1 MRIVHAIRTTRLSHG
16 GPARSVLDL
25 AAGLHARG
33 HEVTIATLDA
43 EGVPG
48 EWARADGPRIV
59 TLDSWPGKRGF
70 LMPSSIRVADRLLQ
84 GADFLHLNEVWELF
98 NVSLAQAAARRGVR
112 YCVSPRGSLDDWG
125 FGRKRFR
132 KRAFHA
138 LFSRGVMERAD
149 FVHCTADGERHQSEI
164 WYPRGRTIVIPNL
177 LDMRPYRALPGPE
190 LAAGKYGIP
199 MDRPMLLYMSRIC
212 DKKGLEH
219 IVRAMP
225 AILRERPTAL
235 LVIAGSGDPNWESF
249 IRQEVSAAGVE
260 SSVRFTGFVSGVD
273 KVSMLESA
281 SVFLLPSSHENFGNV
296 LFEAAACGVRLVIT
310 RHIATWKELND
321 AGAARL
327 VAQDPA
333 EIAEAVLDEL
343 STSPDERRIR
353 SAEIRKWT
361 LDYYGGDRILSMYEQ
376 AFGGKSADKG
386 EVTKDRL
393 P

>member
-43 EGVPG
+43 EGVPE
-48 EWARADGPRIV
+48 EWARANGPRTV
-59 TLDSWPGKRGF
+59 TLRSWPGERGF
-70 LMPSSIRVADRLLQ
+70 LTPSSARAADRLLQ
-84 GADFLHLNEVWELF
+84 DVDFLHLNEVWELF
-98 NVSLAQAAARRGVR
+98 NVSLARVATRRGVR

-138 LFSRGVMERAD
+138 LLSRGMMERAD
-149 FVHCTADGERHQSEI
+149 FVHCTAAGERHQSEI
-164 WYPRGRTIVIPNL
+164 WYPRGRTVVIPNL
-177 LDMRPYRALPGPE
+177 LDMMPYRQLPGPE
-190 LAAGKYGIP
+190 HAAGKYGIP
-199 MDRPMLLYMSRIC
+199 MDRPILLYMSRIC

-225 AILRERPTAL
+225 SILRERPTAL

-249 IRQEVSAAGVE
+249 IRQEISSAGVE

-273 KVSMLESA
+273 KVSMLENA

-310 RHIATWKELND
+310 RHIATWRELNS

-343 STSPDERRIR
+343 SVSPAERRSR
-353 SAEIRKWT
+353 SAEIRNWT
-361 LDYYGGDRILSMYEQ
+361 LAYYGGDRILSMYEQ
-376 AFGGKSADKG
+376 AFSGRPADGGDVRKNM
-386 EVTKDRL
+386 V

>member
-33 HEVTIATLDA
+33 HEVTIATLNA
-43 EGVPG
+43 EGVPA
-48 EWARADGPRIV
+48 EWARTDGPRTV
-59 TLDSWPGKRGF
+59 TLESWPGERG
-70 LMPSSIRVADRLLQ
+70 LLQPSSARAADRLLQ
-84 GADFLHLNEVWELF
+84 GTDFLHLNEVWELF
-98 NVSLAQAAARRGVR
+98 NVSLARVATRRGVR

-138 LFSRGVMERAD
+138 LFSRGMMERAD

-164 WYPRGRTIVIPNL
+164 WYPGGRTVVIPNL
-177 LDMRPYRALPGPE
+177 LDMKPYRALPGPE
-190 LAAGKYGIP
+190 HAAGKYGIP
-199 MDRPMLLYMSRIC
+199 MDRPILLYMSRIC

-219 IVRAMP
+219 IIRGMP

-260 SSVRFTGFVSGVD
+260 SSVRFTGFVSGID
-273 KVSMLESA
+273 KVSMLQNA

-310 RHIATWKELND
+310 RHIATWKELNA

-343 STSPDERRIR
+343 SASPEERRIR
-353 SAEIRKWT
+353 SAEIRNWT
-361 LDYYGGDRILSMYEQ
+361 LAYYGGDRILTMYEQ
-376 AFGGKSADKG
+376 AFGGRPADGGIASKH
-386 EVTKDRL
+386 TS